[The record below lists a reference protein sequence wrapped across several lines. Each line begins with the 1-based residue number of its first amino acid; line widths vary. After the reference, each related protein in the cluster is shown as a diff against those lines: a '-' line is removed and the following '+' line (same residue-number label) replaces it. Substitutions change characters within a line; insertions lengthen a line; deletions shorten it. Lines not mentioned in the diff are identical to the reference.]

1 MNLLSEQ
8 ENVRGCGK
16 GCVNLRR
23 KDLYVSKAASKRI
36 FALTLSMM
44 MACSLIAF
52 TGCGN
57 EDVVENQEE
66 NVQEQQEQEKTPEQ
80 IAAEQAE
87 AERIAALKADKE
99 KGLFVLVNKQNS
111 VDRSYVP
118 DDLEG
123 IKYYAAD
130 RTASARFMKSEAA
143 AAFHELAEAAME
155 EGHKIVITTAYRSY
169 DFQSTLYNNYVANY
183 GQAEADTFSAKPGTS
198 EHQTGLATDVSS
210 PSVNYQL
217 TSDYIN
223 TPEGTWL
230 NDNAHKFG
238 FIIRYQKDKESI
250 TGYIYEP
257 WHIRY
262 VGKTAAKE
270 IYEQGL
276 ALEEYLE
283 QLKELELE

>member
-1 MNLLSEQ
+1 ME
-8 ENVRGCGK
+8 K
-16 GCVNLRR
+16 GVLNLRR
-23 KDLYVSKAASKRI
+23 KYLHIEKTSSKKI

-44 MACSLIAF
+44 MACSLIMF
-52 TGCGN
+52 TGCGD
-57 EDVVENQEE
+57 EEATDNQGQ
-66 NVQEQQEQEKTPEQ
+66 NVQEQQQEQEKTPEQ
-80 IAAEQAE
+80 IAAEKAE
-87 AERIAALKADKE
+87 AERLEALRADKE
-99 KGLFVLVNKQNS
+99 KGLFVLVNKQNA

-143 AAFHELAEAAME
+143 AAFHELAEAAMA

-217 TSDYIN
+217 TSNYIN

-283 QLKELELE
+283 KLDI